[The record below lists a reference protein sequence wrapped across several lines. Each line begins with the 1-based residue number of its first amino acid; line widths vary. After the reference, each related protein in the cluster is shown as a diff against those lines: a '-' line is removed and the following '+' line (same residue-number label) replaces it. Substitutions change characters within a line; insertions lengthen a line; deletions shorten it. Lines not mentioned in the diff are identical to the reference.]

1 MAAIFLA
8 LGASLSYGVGDFLG
22 GITSRRTHV
31 LRVLVVSQAAGAAAV
46 VAWVVLADEP
56 ALGPGATLAAI
67 GAGIGGLTGLAALY
81 RGLAIGAMGVVAPIS
96 SMAAAI
102 PFSVGIARGERPSL
116 LQFLGAV
123 VALAGLGL
131 VTRTSEELRGRVAA
145 GVGLALLAA
154 VGFGFYFVLL
164 DVAADESPSWAV
176 LVARLSSSA
185 LALGASFAAGV
196 SLGLP
201 RRLLLPVLGVGLCD
215 VGANV
220 LFALAT
226 TMGLVSVVSVLT
238 SLYPAVTVALAAALL
253 RERVGGIR
261 LVGAAAVLAGA
272 ALLTAG

>member
-8 LGASLSYGVGDFLG
+8 LGAALSYGLGDFLG
-22 GITSRRTHV
+22 GVTSRRTHV
-31 LRVLVVSQAAGAAAV
+31 LRVLVVSQASGAAAV
-46 VAWVVLADEP
+46 VVWVVLADEP
-56 ALGPGATLAAI
+56 FLGLGATLAAL
-67 GAGIGGLTGLAALY
+67 GAGIGGVSGLAALY
-81 RGLAIGAMGVVAPIS
+81 RGMAIGAMGVVAPIS

-102 PFSVGIARGERPSL
+102 PFTVGIARGERPSL

-131 VTRTSEELRGRVAA
+131 VSRTNEELRGRIAA

-176 LVARLSSSA
+176 LVARLSSSG
-185 LALGASFAAGV
+185 LAVAASLAAGI

-220 LFALAT
+220 MFALAT
-226 TMGLVSVVSVLT
+226 TKGLVSVVSVLT
-238 SLYPAVTVALAAALL
+238 SLYPAVTVALAAVLL
-253 RERVGGIR
+253 RERVGR
-261 LVGAAAVLAGA
+261 AQLAGAGAVLAGA

>member
-1 MAAIFLA
+1 MTAIFLA

-22 GITSRRTHV
+22 GLTSRSTHV

-46 VAWVVLADEP
+46 VVWVVFADEP
-56 ALGPGATLAAI
+56 FLGTGATLAAI
-67 GAGIGGLTGLAALY
+67 GAGIGGLSGLAALY
-81 RGLAIGAMGVVAPIS
+81 RGMAIGAMGVVAPIS

-102 PFSVGIARGERPSL
+102 PFTVGIARGERPSL
-116 LQFLGAV
+116 LQVLGAV
-123 VALAGLGL
+123 IALGGLGL
-131 VTRTSEELRGRVAA
+131 VSRTSEELRGRVAA

-164 DVAADESPSWAV
+164 DIAADESPSWAV
-176 LVARLSSSA
+176 LVARLSSSV
-185 LALGASFAAGV
+185 LALGAALAAGV
-196 SLGLP
+196 SIGLP

-226 TMGLVSVVSVLT
+226 TKGLVSVVSVLT
-238 SLYPAVTVALAAALL
+238 SLYPAVTVALAGALL
-253 RERVGGIR
+253 RERVGGMR

>member
-1 MAAIFLA
+1 MTAIFLA
-8 LGASLSYGVGDFLG
+8 LGASLSYGLGDFLG
-22 GITSRRTHV
+22 GLTSRTTHV
-31 LRVLVVSQAAGAAAV
+31 LRVLVVSQAAGAVLV
-46 VAWVVLADEP
+46 VAWVVLAGEP
-56 ALGPGATLAAI
+56 FLGRGATLAAI
-67 GAGIGGLTGLAALY
+67 GAGIGGVSGLAALY
-81 RGLAIGAMGVVAPIS
+81 RGMAIGAMGVVAPIS

-102 PFSVGIARGERPSL
+102 PFAVGVARGERPSL
-116 LQFLGAV
+116 LQFLGAA

-131 VTRTSEELRGRVAA
+131 VSRANEELRGRIAA

-185 LALGASFAAGV
+185 LALAASLAAGL

-201 RRLLLPVLGVGLCD
+201 RRLVLPVLAVGVCD

-226 TMGLVSVVSVLT
+226 TKGLVSVVSVLT
-238 SLYPAVTVALAAALL
+238 SLYPAVTVALAAVLL
-253 RERVGGIR
+253 RERVGR
-261 LVGAAAVLAGA
+261 PQLAGAVAVLAGA

>member
-1 MAAIFLA
+1 MAAILLA

-22 GITSRRTHV
+22 GITARRTHV

-46 VAWVVLADEP
+46 VVWVVLADEP
-56 ALGPGATLAAI
+56 FLGAGATLAAI
-67 GAGIGGLTGLAALY
+67 GAGVGGVSGLAALY
-81 RGLAIGAMGVVAPIS
+81 RGMAIGAMGVVAPIS

-102 PFSVGIARGERPSL
+102 PFTVGIARGERPSL
-116 LQFLGAV
+116 LQFAGAL

-131 VTRTSEELRGRVAA
+131 VSRTDDELRGRIAA
-145 GVGLALLAA
+145 GVGLALIAA

-164 DVAADESPSWAV
+164 DVAADESASWAV

-185 LALGASFAAGV
+185 LALGAALAAGIG
-196 SLGLP
+196 LGLP
-201 RRLLLPVLGVGLCD
+201 PRLLVPVLGVGMCD

-220 LFALAT
+220 LFAVAT
-226 TMGLVSVVSVLT
+226 TRGLVSVVSVLT

-253 RERVGGIR
+253 RERLGGVQ
-261 LVGAAAVLAGA
+261 LVGAGAVLAGA

>member
-1 MAAIFLA
+1 MSAIFLA

-31 LRVLVVSQAAGAAAV
+31 LRVLIVSQAAGAAAV
-46 VAWVVLADEP
+46 VVWVVLADEP
-56 ALGPGATLAAI
+56 VLGTGATLAAI
-67 GAGIGGLTGLAALY
+67 GAGIGGLSGLAALY
-81 RGLAIGAMGVVAPIS
+81 RGMAIGAMGVVAPIS

-102 PFSVGIARGERPSL
+102 PFTVGIARGERPSL
-116 LQFLGAV
+116 LQVLGAV
-123 VALAGLGL
+123 VALGGLGL
-131 VTRTSEELRGRVAA
+131 VSRTSEELRGRVAA

-176 LVARLSSSA
+176 LVARLSSSV
-185 LALGASFAAGV
+185 LALGAALAAGV

-220 LFALAT
+220 LFAVAT
-226 TMGLVSVVSVLT
+226 TRGLVSVVSVLT
-238 SLYPAVTVALAAALL
+238 SLYPAITVALAAALL

-261 LVGAAAVLAGA
+261 LVGAGAVLAGA
-272 ALLTAG
+272 ALLAAG